1 MPAVQPRYQVT
12 THSMPLTMPGKSQLS
27 PPLVKPSP
35 YSRIAT
41 SPPSAGSSVNTSNVP
56 SLTSG
61 SYAGSA
67 SGDYENSSS
76 GAHGVDLIDM
86 MTNRM
91 STAVNPLPMDR
102 SLARQAQ
109 T

>member
-1 MPAVQPRYQVT
+1 MATTQARYQIT
-12 THSMPLTMPGKSQLS
+12 TPSLPLKMPGKSPYYTS
-27 PPLVKPSP
+27 VAKPAP
-35 YSRIAT
+35 YTRAT
-41 SPPSAGSSVNTSNVP
+41 ISPPSAGSSVNTSAVP

-67 SGDYENSSS
+67 SGDHDSSDS

-86 MTNRM
+86 M
-91 STAVNPLPMDR
+91 STRLGNAVNPLPLDR

>member
-27 PPLVKPSP
+27 PPLVKPTP

>member
-1 MPAVQPRYQVT
+1 
-12 THSMPLTMPGKSQLS
+12 MPGKAPLS
-27 PPLVKPSP
+27 PSLVKPTP

-41 SPPSAGSSVNTSNVP
+41 SPPSAGSSVNTSAVP

-67 SGDYENSSS
+67 SGDYENGSS

-86 MTNRM
+86 MNNRL
-91 STAVNPLPMDR
+91 SSAVNPLPLDR